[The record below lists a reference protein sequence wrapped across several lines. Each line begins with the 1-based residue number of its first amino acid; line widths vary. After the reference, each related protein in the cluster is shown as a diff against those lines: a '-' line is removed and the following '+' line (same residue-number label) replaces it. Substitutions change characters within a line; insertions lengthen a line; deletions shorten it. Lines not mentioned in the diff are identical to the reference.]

1 MAEICVIKSFR
12 LTPEL
17 AYKLEELH
25 ELSGL
30 SQSEIVRLSLTGM
43 KTIKEKPSKELLS
56 SLLKLNNIGNNIN
69 QIARHANTFDEIDYN
84 TLKVCVANLN
94 SMVNDIRRHYLQMA
108 YCKIKS
114 VKNNL
119 KRVIDYVANS
129 EKTDEDIYL
138 ELHKEL
144 N

>member
-69 QIARHANTFDEIDYN
+69 QITRHANTFDEIDYN

-94 SMVNDIRRHYLQMA
+94 SMVNDIRRHYL
-108 YCKIKS
+108 
-114 VKNNL
+114 
-119 KRVIDYVANS
+119 
-129 EKTDEDIYL
+129 
-138 ELHKEL
+138 
-144 N
+144 

>member
-43 KTIKEKPSKELLS
+43 KTIKEKLATPLDIEDETDSIENEKDPAKLAKLVLEKS
-56 SLLKLNNIGNNIN
+56 GRKKITKKKSLMEIAQGLNRFKDFE
-69 QIARHANTFDEIDYN
+69 ADEN
-84 TLKVCVANLN
+84 AEN
-94 SMVNDIRRHYLQMA
+94 
-108 YCKIKS
+108 
-114 VKNNL
+114 
-119 KRVIDYVANS
+119 
-129 EKTDEDIYL
+129 EKD
-138 ELHKEL
+138 
-144 N
+144 

>member
-17 AYKLEELH
+17 AYKLEEMH

-43 KTIKEKPSKELLS
+43 KVIREKPSKDLMS
-56 SLLKLNNIGNNIN
+56 SLFKLNNIGNNLN
-69 QIARHANTFDEIDYN
+69 QVAKYANTFDEIDYN

-94 SMVNDIRRHYLQMA
+94 SLVNDIRRNYL
-108 YCKIKS
+108 
-114 VKNNL
+114 
-119 KRVIDYVANS
+119 
-129 EKTDEDIYL
+129 
-138 ELHKEL
+138 
-144 N
+144 